1 MSADTLTKS
10 IDALAAEAKKVLP
23 GGSFGN
29 MPAEVI
35 LRDGKGAR
43 IWDENGKEYVDFLLG
58 SGPMFIGHAHP
69 EVTKAVQTQVE
80 TGSTFFGNNKHG
92 IALAQ
97 AIVDAVP
104 CAEQVR
110 FVCTGTE
117 ADLYAMRAV
126 RAFRKRD
133 KILKFEGGYHGMSDW
148 ALMSMAPKN
157 PGNFPR
163 AIPDSAGI
171 PKSVADE
178 MLIAAFNDVD
188 MIESLI
194 REHKDELAGVIVEP
208 FQRLLPPAPGFL
220 QALRRITAEHGIPLI
235 FDEVVTGFRFAYGG
249 AQEYYGVTPDLCTLG
264 KIVGGGFAL
273 AAIAG
278 RTIHT
283 YHSEGAGGGHAPD
296 IIRVCGEPNI
306 LPSSTN
312 PTRPYTINTLDE
324 HLDMLMVCH
333 HLDADLPEDVAFA
346 ESRIRGETIAAE
358 DILHDLG
365 AISMMSSD
373 SQAMGRIGEVITRTW
388 QTADKMKRQRG
399 SLPGERP
406 GSDNLRIKRY
416 VSKYTIN
423 PAIAHGVSHLVGSI
437 EVGKL
442 ADLVLWRPA
451 FFGAK
456 PELVIKGG
464 MIAWAQMGDPNASI
478 PTPQPV
484 SMRPMFGAFGRAAGP
499 GSIAFVS
506 QLCHERG
513 VAAAYGLSKSI
524 EPVRDCRTIGKRSM
538 RWNDATPAISVD
550 PETYEVRADGVPL
563 VCEPARS
570 LPLAQRYS
578 LF

>member
-1 MSADTLTKS
+1 MSTTTS
-10 IDALAAEAKKVLP
+10 QPIDRLVAEAKKVLP

-35 LRDGKGAR
+35 LAAGKGGH
-43 IWDENGKEYVDFLLG
+43 IWDENGREYIDYLLG

-188 MIESLI
+188 MVESLI

-264 KIVGGGFAL
+264 KIVGGGYAL

-278 RTIHT
+278 RADIMRHFDKLEVPEEDFLFQVGTLSGNPVAAVAGLAT
-283 YHSEGAGGGHAPD
+283 LDVLKQPGVYEQVFRTGRTLMSALSEILRKAGIKAT
-296 IIRVCGEPNI
+296 VVGEPP
-306 LPSSTN
+306 LFDVLFTDASLKDY
-312 PTRPYTINTLDE
+312 RDTLKGDK
-324 HLDMLMVCH
+324 
-333 HLDADLPEDVAFA
+333 A
-346 ESRIRGETIAAE
+346 IAAKFNKLLRE
-358 DILHDLG
+358 RGL
-365 AISMMSSD
+365 MK
-373 SQAMGRIGEVITRTW
+373 GES
-388 QTADKMKRQRG
+388 KY
-399 SLPGERP
+399 
-406 GSDNLRIKRY
+406 Y
-416 VSKYTIN
+416 VSLAHTQADIDHTIR
-423 PAIAHGVSHLVGSI
+423 AWTEAAR
-437 EVGKL
+437 EL
-442 ADLVLWRPA
+442 AR
-451 FFGAK
+451 
-456 PELVIKGG
+456 
-464 MIAWAQMGDPNASI
+464 
-478 PTPQPV
+478 
-484 SMRPMFGAFGRAAGP
+484 
-499 GSIAFVS
+499 
-506 QLCHERG
+506 
-513 VAAAYGLSKSI
+513 
-524 EPVRDCRTIGKRSM
+524 
-538 RWNDATPAISVD
+538 
-550 PETYEVRADGVPL
+550 
-563 VCEPARS
+563 
-570 LPLAQRYS
+570 
-578 LF
+578 

>member
-1 MSADTLTKS
+1 MSVTAPQPIDTLV
-10 IDALAAEAKKVLP
+10 AEAKKVLP

-35 LRDGKGAR
+35 LAAGKGGH
-43 IWDENGKEYVDFLLG
+43 IWDENGREYIDYLLG

-126 RAFRKRD
+126 RAFRRRD

-178 MLIAAFNDVD
+178 ILVAAFNDVD
-188 MIESLI
+188 MVESLI

-264 KIVGGGFAL
+264 KIVGGGYAL

-278 RTIHT
+278 RADIMKHFDKLEVPEEDFLFQVGTLSGNPIAAVAGLAT
-283 YHSEGAGGGHAPD
+283 LNVLKQPGAYEQVFRTGRTLMSALSEILKKAGIKAT
-296 IIRVCGEPNI
+296 VVGEPPLFDVLFTDHRLNDY
-306 LPSSTN
+306 
-312 PTRPYTINTLDE
+312 RDTL
-324 HLDMLMVCH
+324 
-333 HLDADLPEDVAFA
+333 
-346 ESRIRGETIAAE
+346 RGDKAIAAKFNKLLRE
-358 DILHDLG
+358 RGL
-365 AISMMSSD
+365 MK
-373 SQAMGRIGEVITRTW
+373 GES
-388 QTADKMKRQRG
+388 KY
-399 SLPGERP
+399 
-406 GSDNLRIKRY
+406 Y
-416 VSKYTIN
+416 VSFAHTQADIDHTIR
-423 PAIAHGVSHLVGSI
+423 AWTEA
-437 EVGKL
+437 
-442 ADLVLWRPA
+442 
-451 FFGAK
+451 AK
-456 PELVIKGG
+456 EL
-464 MIAWAQMGDPNASI
+464 S
-478 PTPQPV
+478 
-484 SMRPMFGAFGRAAGP
+484 R
-499 GSIAFVS
+499 
-506 QLCHERG
+506 
-513 VAAAYGLSKSI
+513 
-524 EPVRDCRTIGKRSM
+524 
-538 RWNDATPAISVD
+538 
-550 PETYEVRADGVPL
+550 
-563 VCEPARS
+563 
-570 LPLAQRYS
+570 
-578 LF
+578 